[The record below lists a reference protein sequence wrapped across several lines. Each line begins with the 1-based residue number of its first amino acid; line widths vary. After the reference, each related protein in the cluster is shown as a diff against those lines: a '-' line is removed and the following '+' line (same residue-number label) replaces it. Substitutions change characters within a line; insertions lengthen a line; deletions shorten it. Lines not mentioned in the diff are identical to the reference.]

1 MKGVYRITCT
11 ASGNYY
17 IGSSSDVDF
26 RFYKHRWMLARGEHA
41 NSLFQECWN
50 KHGEGSFEFEVLEE
64 VPDDVDQ
71 RDVEQVYLDDC
82 FALDDGLILNLGT
95 DARRAMLGRKMSDEK
110 RRELSSIVASEW
122 SGNEQRRDEMSKRMS
137 KGVTATHDDGFIL
150 QFRSGKAAAE
160 HFEVGQQAMRGWL
173 RRDFP
178 QPKFSK
184 RKSKYPHLKCWT
196 FDYS

>member
-1 MKGVYRITCT
+1 MKGVYRITCIV
-11 ASGNYY
+11 SGNYY
-17 IGSSSDVDF
+17 IGSSADIEKRWKSHSWHLKKG
-26 RFYKHRWMLARGEHA
+26 KHYSQRL
-41 NSLFQECWN
+41 QECWN
-50 KHGEGSFEFEVLEE
+50 KHGEGSFEFELLEE

-82 FALDDGLILNLGT
+82 FALDDGLIVNKGT
-95 DARRAMLGRKMSDEK
+95 DARHAMLGCKMSDEK

-122 SGNEQRRDEMSKRMS
+122 SGNEQRRDKMSKRFS
-137 KGVTATHDDGFIL
+137 KGVTATHDDGRAL

-184 RKSKYPHLKCWT
+184 RKSKYSHLKCWT